1 MISMKYFLI
10 FLVLVF
16 FHIMHPS
23 GVHAYVSLDGKIV
36 LKTLTNDDFEEQI
49 RELNIA
55 KDPKKVIKLKYG
67 VPELSKKNNS
77 VINLATPFHIV
88 IDPPLAGDLEVFYN
102 SSQSKIQTELSK
114 GPLILSK
121 KAINADKKMVFPL
134 KGRKGIMLH
143 KQSFIRIDV
152 VISQPEGP
160 ATYTRFFQTKP
171 LVSKNNRI
179 FLGSF
184 SDLERANRLGEFVLD
199 RNRDII
205 EQYEI
210 RVIERKKNN
219 TLSFRVIAVTSGS
232 ITEPS
237 EVCSL
242 LLKRKFSCFV
252 VNSE

>member
-1 MISMKYFLI
+1 MKYLLSFLI
-10 FLVLVF
+10 LVF
-16 FHIMHPS
+16 FYIAHANIAR
-23 GVHAYVSLDGKIV
+23 AYVSLDSKIV
-36 LKTLTNDDFEEQI
+36 VKTLTIEDFEEQI
-49 RELNIA
+49 RELKISE
-55 KDPKKVIKLKYG
+55 DPKKVIKLKYG

-77 VINLATPFHIV
+77 VINLDTPFHIV

-102 SSQSKIQTELSK
+102 SSQSEIQTELSK
-114 GPLILSK
+114 GPLVFSK
-121 KAINADKKMVFPL
+121 KAINADKKVVYPR
-134 KGRKGIMLH
+134 KRRKGIMLH

-152 VISQPEGP
+152 VISQPKGP
-160 ATYTRFFQTKP
+160 AIYTRFFQTKP
-171 LVSKNNRI
+171 LASKNNRI

-184 SDLERANRLGEFVLD
+184 TDLERANRLGEFVLD

-219 TLSFRVIAVTSGS
+219 TLSFKVIAVTSGS

-237 EVCSL
+237 EACSL

>member
-1 MISMKYFLI
+1 MIFMKYFLI
-10 FLVLVF
+10 FLVLGFSYV
-16 FHIMHPS
+16 MYPS
-23 GVHAYVSLDGKIV
+23 SACAYVSLDGKIA
-36 LKTLTNDDFEEQI
+36 LKTLTIKDFEEQI

-67 VPELSKKNNS
+67 VPKLSKKNNS
-77 VINLATPFHIV
+77 VINLDTPFHIV

-102 SSQSKIQTELSK
+102 SSQSEIQTELSK
-114 GPLILSK
+114 GPLMFSK
-121 KAINADKKMVFPL
+121 KAINADKKVVFPRKL
-134 KGRKGIMLH
+134 GKGMMLH

-171 LVSKNNRI
+171 LASKNNRI

-205 EQYEI
+205 DKYEI
-210 RVIERKKNN
+210 KVIERKKDN
-219 TLSFRVIAVTSGS
+219 TLGFRVIAVTSGS
-232 ITEPS
+232 IS
-237 EVCSL
+237 EASEACSL

-252 VNSE
+252 IN